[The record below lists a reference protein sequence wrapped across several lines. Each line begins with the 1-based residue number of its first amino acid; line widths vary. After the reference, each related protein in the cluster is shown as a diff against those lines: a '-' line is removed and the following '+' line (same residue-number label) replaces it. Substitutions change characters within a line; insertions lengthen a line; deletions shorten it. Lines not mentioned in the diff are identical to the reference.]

1 MGKEYKTIFLKNS
14 LEYLSLFEKKTSLLY
29 EDLAEKLES
38 PLTKALVQSIALDG
52 TKHAITLKGMARTIA
67 KNTSKPMDLPRA
79 MKETWSKID
88 KFQVEL
94 SKIDMVTKDE
104 LADVCTQLTI
114 IETSLAAQY
123 DDLLNFDILESLCEE
138 LNREHKI
145 SFESIKMLLLNA
157 HNDEEHHKALLAIVA
172 EFPCVEVPKVD
183 NTPAVSFRNP
193 DAWSRPG

>member
-29 EDLAEKLES
+29 EDLAEKLDS
-38 PLTKALVQSIALDG
+38 PLTKALVKSIALDG
-52 TKHAITLKGMARTIA
+52 TKHAVTLKGIA
-67 KNTSKPMDLPRA
+67 QSITKNTSKPMDLPKA
-79 MKETWSKID
+79 MKETWNKID
-88 KFQVEL
+88 KFQIEL
-94 SKIDMVTKDE
+94 SKIDAVTKEE
-104 LADVCTQLTI
+104 LADVCTQLTV

-123 DDLLNFDILESLCEE
+123 DDLLNFDLLESLCEE

-145 SFESIKMLLLNA
+145 TFESIKMLLLDA
-157 HNDEEHHKALLAIVA
+157 HHDEEHHKALLAIVA
-172 EFPCVEVPKVD
+172 EFPSAEVQKVD